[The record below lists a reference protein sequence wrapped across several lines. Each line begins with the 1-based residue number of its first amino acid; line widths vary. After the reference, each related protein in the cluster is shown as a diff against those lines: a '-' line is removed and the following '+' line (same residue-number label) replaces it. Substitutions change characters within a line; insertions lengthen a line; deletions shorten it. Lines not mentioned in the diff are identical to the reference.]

1 MAKLYFRYAAMNAGK
16 STQLLQIE
24 HNYVALGKQVLLL
37 AAKVDDRFGVGKIT
51 SRLGVSKDAE
61 AFDSSADLFA
71 RIAAFR
77 KHAGDAVGATLVD
90 EAQFLTVEQVQ
101 QLHRAVHVLG
111 VPILCFGL
119 RSDFQ
124 GMPFPGSAML
134 LTLAEDIEELKNV
147 CACGRKATM
156 NMRVDAQGKR
166 VRHGPQVLIG
176 DGSYRQVCGNCFY
189 SVAD

>member
-1 MAKLYFRYAAMNAGK
+1 MSAGK

-24 HNYVALGKQVLLL
+24 YNYSSLGKKVLLM

-51 SRLGVSKDAE
+51 SRLGISKDAE
-61 AFDSSADLFA
+61 AFDASMDLFA
-71 RIAAFR
+71 RVASFR
-77 KHAGDAVGATLVD
+77 KEAGDALGAVLID

-101 QLHRAVHVLG
+101 QLHRAVHKLG
-111 VPILCFGL
+111 VPVLCFGL

-147 CACGRKATM
+147 CACGKKATM
-156 NMRVDAQGKR
+156 NMRVDAEGKR

-189 SVAD
+189 AD